1 MFESAALGRKY
12 SDKEFEQKAP
22 ALRLRLFNAQ
32 RQCLKRRI
40 PILIIVAG
48 LEGSGR
54 GAIVN
59 MLSEWM
65 DSKHVRNHIF
75 WLPTDEERTR
85 PRPWRFWRCLPPAG
99 EIGVFYDGWYSE
111 DLRRLCC
118 KKINDAEFS
127 KCMHQWCALESGL
140 ADAGMGIVKL
150 WLHLDKK
157 THAANVNKRLNNKAL
172 LHFSPYDK
180 KTAADYEGMVNAA
193 SRAITLTDRDNAPWS
208 IIDAADPNF
217 RVLSVA
223 NAVIAGMERA
233 IAARDAREARLQ
245 QLATLETDSAPAEKE
260 TLISTLDA
268 IDLSVSQQ
276 PDHYKKELKNL
287 QESIRT
293 LSYRTYQRGISCTLL
308 FEGWDAA
315 GKGGAIRR
323 ITSAVD
329 ARITRVIPIS
339 APSDEE
345 LAHPHL
351 WRFWRHIPRSGFV
364 TIYDRSWYGRVL
376 VERVEKLTPREDWS
390 RAYAEINQFEN
401 QLTSRNNVLLKFWL
415 HISPEEQ
422 LRRFKERENTPWK
435 QYKITD
441 EDWRN
446 REKWSDYARAADEMF
461 LRTSTVN
468 APWHI
473 IPAENKKYARLA
485 VLRAYEAALRAALK
499 KKGKE

>member
-22 ALRLRLFNAQ
+22 GLRLRLFNAQ
-32 RQCLKRRI
+32 RQCLERRI

-276 PDHYKKELKNL
+276 PEHYKKELKNL

-345 LAHPHL
+345 LAHPYL

-422 LRRFKERENTPWK
+422 LRRFKERENTTWK
-435 QYKITD
+435 Q
-441 EDWRN
+441 
-446 REKWSDYARAADEMF
+446 
-461 LRTSTVN
+461 
-468 APWHI
+468 
-473 IPAENKKYARLA
+473 
-485 VLRAYEAALRAALK
+485 
-499 KKGKE
+499 